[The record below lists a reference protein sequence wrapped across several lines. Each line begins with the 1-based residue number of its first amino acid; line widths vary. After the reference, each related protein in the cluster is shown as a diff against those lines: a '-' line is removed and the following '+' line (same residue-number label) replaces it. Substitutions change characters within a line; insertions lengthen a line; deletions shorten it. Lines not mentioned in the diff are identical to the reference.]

1 MAYEPSAI
9 LRRNDVPELARTRWP
24 LIISIA
30 LHVVL
35 LVFLLHGRS
44 PVFVAPASVLRGVN
58 GSSITHLYW
67 STASNHGRATD
78 TSHQAHQVQRRLTW
92 KRTGTELALDHE
104 PVGSEKSDARATA
117 AAGNALAPSAGSPY
131 GSLSEGSGGAE
142 IRPALP
148 VVTSEPLL
156 SPEDLRGIIEGNVV
170 IEITIDEAGN
180 VVSRTVVQSM
190 GPAIDAR
197 VLAAL
202 ENWHFRPA
210 TRDDVPIPS
219 KQDVVYH
226 FKPR

>member
-1 MAYEPSAI
+1 MAYDPSAI
-9 LRRNDVPELARTRWP
+9 LRRNLVPELARTRRP

-30 LHVVL
+30 LHLVL
-35 LVFLLHGRS
+35 LVFLLRGRS
-44 PVFVAPASVLRGVN
+44 PVFVAPASVLRGLN

-67 STASNHGRATD
+67 STASNHEHATGR
-78 TSHQAHQVQRRLTW
+78 SHQANPVEHRLTW
-92 KRTGTELALDHE
+92 KRTGTELALGHE
-104 PVGSEKSDARATA
+104 PVGAEKPDAEATA
-117 AAGNALAPSAGSPY
+117 AARNALAPTAGSPY
-131 GSLSEGSGGAE
+131 GSLSEGSEGSE

-180 VVSRTVVQSM
+180 IVSKTVVQSM